1 MVQAQ
6 VDGVL
11 HRNFQGYT
19 TDPSD
24 VLIGFGASAIGRL
37 TQGYAQNE
45 VVLGRYAERI
55 SRGELGT
62 AKGYALT
69 AEDRLRADLIERV
82 MCDFRV
88 DVQEVCSRHG
98 TTPETILQAIPR
110 LRMLERD
117 GIIRLDGN
125 LLSVN
130 DDTRFLVR
138 TVASAFDAYLG
149 ASGRTHSRAV

>member
-1 MVQAQ
+1 MAQAQ
-6 VDGVL
+6 DRGAL

-37 TQGYAQNE
+37 PQGYAQNE

-55 SRGELGT
+55 ARGELAT

-69 AEDRLRADLIERV
+69 ADDRLRASLIERI

-88 DVQEVCSRHG
+88 DLAQVCRQHG
-98 TTPETILQAIPR
+98 TEPQAILQSTPR
-110 LRMLERD
+110 LRDLEKD
-117 GIIRLDGN
+117 GIIHVGADV
-125 LLSVN
+125 LSVN
-130 DDTRFLVR
+130 ETTRFLVR
-138 TVASAFDAYLG
+138 SVASAFDAYLG
-149 ASGRTHSRAV
+149 ASGRAHSRVV